1 LFLGIDSAP
10 SRFLPKSQIKK
21 KREKGEGTRNK
32 GKLKRAR
39 EKQGRRCHQNLN
51 YSRISKLFVK
61 GSKILE
67 REREREREKERKKER
82 KKKRGNSKDATYT
95 IAKSEKQIQANQ
107 GNVLKS
113 PIKIKQNFWS
123 IDQWS

>member
-1 LFLGIDSAP
+1 MEKERQRASGDRNFPLFLGIDSAP

-67 REREREREKERKKER
+67 RERERERKKERKKE
-82 KKKRGNSKDATYT
+82 KKRKLERCDLHHCKVGETDSSQSGKCF
-95 IAKSEKQIQANQ
+95 
-107 GNVLKS
+107 
-113 PIKIKQNFWS
+113 KISN
-123 IDQWS
+123 